1 MRHLVETGRRRI
13 AFFGMDYPGL
23 GTLHRFK
30 AYCRVLRECG
40 LELRES
46 WIARPPVSLPE
57 GEISR
62 VLKRWFKD
70 RGDAPDAIFALNDAI
85 TLTVMEELEEMGLSI
100 PRDVALIGIQDLM
113 LSSRRAVGL
122 STVAEPVEAIGEEAA
137 RLTLEL
143 ISGKTKAPVRRVIS
157 SAGVIVRRS
166 TVGRE
171 S

>member
-1 MRHLVETGRRRI
+1 MGACTRTRPPL
-13 AFFGMDYPGL
+13 P
-23 GTLHRFK
+23 
-30 AYCRVLRECG
+30 
-40 LELRES
+40 
-46 WIARPPVSLPE
+46 RPPVPLPV

-85 TLTVMEELEEMGLSI
+85 ALTVMEELEEMGLSI
-100 PRDVALIGIQDLM
+100 PGDVALIGIQDLM

-122 STVAEPVEAIGEEAA
+122 STVAEPVEAMGEEAA

-143 ISGKTKAPVRRVIS
+143 ISGKTKAPARRVIS